1 MCGCMLS
8 GEDGQKRH
16 APAWERRYW
25 LLYLNPWTNVC
36 GVRLVQLRLLVKSG
50 EGGHVDSLD
59 AEAED
64 YALGIDRGFVA
75 RGTICADSDKF

>member
-1 MCGCMLS
+1 MCGCMRS

-25 LLYLNPWTNVC
+25 LLYLNPWTNVR
-36 GVRLVQLRLLVKSG
+36 GIRLVQLRLLVESG

-59 AEAED
+59 AEAD
-64 YALGIDRGFVA
+64 GDAIRCT
-75 RGTICADSDKF
+75 R